1 VTPSDRHLRGEPP
14 DERERVMENL
24 VRRWLERDDVREGV
38 SDWLTNVYGDD
49 LPPIRDLYDRIAM
62 DRPLAAGREGD
73 DAVTR

>member
-49 LPPIRDLYDRIAM
+49 LPPVCDLYDRIAM

-73 DAVTR
+73 

>member
-1 VTPSDRHLRGEPP
+1 MPLRGEPP

-73 DAVTR
+73 

>member
-49 LPPIRDLYDRIAM
+49 LPPVRDLYDRIAM

-73 DAVTR
+73 

>member
-1 VTPSDRHLRGEPP
+1 
-14 DERERVMENL
+14 MENL

-73 DAVTR
+73 

>member
-1 VTPSDRHLRGEPP
+1 
-14 DERERVMENL
+14 MENL

-49 LPPIRDLYDRIAM
+49 LPPVRDLYDRIAM

>member
-1 VTPSDRHLRGEPP
+1 MPLRGEPP

-49 LPPIRDLYDRIAM
+49 LPPVRDLYDRIAM

-73 DAVTR
+73 